1 MRQLFFSIRPPPP
14 RPPLEN
20 SFLNSIQAV
29 YLVVVKFI
37 FKRMR
42 YVQLNVCLR
51 HMRITRWCYHKVDS
65 FCKYFIFKGLK
76 TCSHQTSAVGTTM
89 QTTLTNSLEN
99 WLMYM
104 IFVLG
109 FVIEVV

>member
-1 MRQLFFSIRPPPP
+1 MFSP
-14 RPPLEN
+14 
-20 SFLNSIQAV
+20 
-29 YLVVVKFI
+29 
-37 FKRMR
+37 
-42 YVQLNVCLR
+42 NVCCSTDAL
-51 HMRITRWCYHKVDS
+51 
-65 FCKYFIFKGLK
+65 LK
-76 TCSHQTSAVGTTM
+76 DVGTTM